1 MSPVNTIIAS
11 KWVDLR
17 HSLLQKLVADFYTI
31 MQIIISLLGKV
42 YNHTPIIKHLS
53 DFPDKKRFKELQL
66 KMHFFL
72 LHHYSFFY
80 HSHQFSESNAFDFYF
95 LRFREVKRL
104 LQNFFINMKTFDTKF
119 SLFCGL
125 LEWTDLPNKILKS
138 FFRHGDLIYP

>member
-1 MSPVNTIIAS
+1 MPDLSYCLGRYFTSRNAISILSFEHCRNVSPVNTIMAP

-42 YNHTPIIKHLS
+42 YNHTPIIKHHF

-72 LHHYSFFY
+72 LHRYSSFY

-95 LRFREVKRL
+95 LRFRKVKRL
-104 LQNFFINMKTFDTKF
+104 LRNFSSI
-119 SLFCGL
+119 
-125 LEWTDLPNKILKS
+125 
-138 FFRHGDLIYP
+138 